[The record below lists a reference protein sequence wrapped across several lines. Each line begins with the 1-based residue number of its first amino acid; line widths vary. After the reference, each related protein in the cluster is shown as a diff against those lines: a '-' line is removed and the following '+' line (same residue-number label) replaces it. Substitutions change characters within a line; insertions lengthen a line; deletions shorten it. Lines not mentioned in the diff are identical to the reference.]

1 MRDYIIRVLGADYE
15 IESVS
20 NGEEALESASAR
32 LPDMIISDVMMPRM
46 DGFAL
51 VQALRMRSRTRT
63 VPIILLSARAG
74 EEAKAEGIERGADDY
89 LVKPFSARELQ
100 ARVRTHIELKT
111 LRTEIAAKEEL
122 LRTADK
128 LRQSEKL
135 AVVGRLA
142 SSIAHEINNPLEAVT
157 NLLYLLEGAAPNAE
171 VREYVAKAQEEL
183 ARVSNITTQTLRFHR
198 QSTNPQDIRLS
209 EIVDGVL
216 QLFYARI
223 TNARVAIHRD
233 FRSEHPVRGFGG
245 DLRQVFA
252 NLIGNAIDATETGG
266 KIVLRLQRS
275 VSPGS
280 GQSGMR
286 LTIADTGHGM
296 TKETRKRIFEPF
308 FTTKDLTGT
317 GLGLWVSAEILRNHQ
332 VVMQVR
338 SNVSPTNHGT
348 VFSLFFPILPN
359 QPR

>member
-1 MRDYIIRVLGADYE
+1 
-15 IESVS
+15 
-20 NGEEALESASAR
+20 
-32 LPDMIISDVMMPRM
+32 
-46 DGFAL
+46 
-51 VQALRMRSRTRT
+51 
-63 VPIILLSARAG
+63 
-74 EEAKAEGIERGADDY
+74 
-89 LVKPFSARELQ
+89 
-100 ARVRTHIELKT
+100 
-111 LRTEIAAKEEL
+111 
-122 LRTADK
+122 
-128 LRQSEKL
+128 
-135 AVVGRLA
+135 
-142 SSIAHEINNPLEAVT
+142 
-157 NLLYLLEGAAPNAE
+157 
-171 VREYVAKAQEEL
+171 
-183 ARVSNITTQTLRFHR
+183 
-198 QSTNPQDIRLS
+198 LS

-223 TNARVAIHRD
+223 TNARVAIHQD
-233 FRSEHPVRGFGG
+233 FRSEHPVKGFGG